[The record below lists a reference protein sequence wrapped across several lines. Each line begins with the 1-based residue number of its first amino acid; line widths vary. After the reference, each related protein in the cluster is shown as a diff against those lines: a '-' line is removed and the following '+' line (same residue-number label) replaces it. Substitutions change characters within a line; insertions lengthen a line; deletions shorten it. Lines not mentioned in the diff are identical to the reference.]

1 MDDRKKKIEE
11 INKIYQDMIS
21 SEEENQKLKFTELYK
36 SMHEPLSSVEKQK
49 QEQIELLKKSF
60 SSAKSSISDILSSEI
75 PNSNSYIDRYFDMAK
90 DIDDKN
96 LSHATKDLL
105 SFTENINK
113 DKFKYDMDQLNKIEP
128 IHEFKYQKL
137 QDFPDYGKM
146 ITDSLKNQR
155 DSLVLV
161 VNHLEEHNLLLKEQI
176 ENDNLA
182 SKNIIDEN
190 KKTANEQIKLLKEQI
205 DKSDASFAKQLK
217 DSRVSMRLTRISMRW
232 TICIAV
238 VSIAI
243 AIGSTIWSV
252 NKTEEIY
259 DKENNS
265 SDIQH
270 NEVKLILKENTNKTL
285 NLDIEQLKVLNQILE
300 SIKENKVIKDKNI
313 SK

>member
-1 MDDRKKKIEE
+1 MDEKKKKIEE
-11 INKIYQDMIS
+11 INKIYQNLIS
-21 SEEENQKLKFTELYK
+21 SEEENQKQKLTELYK
-36 SMHEPLSSVEKQK
+36 SIHEPLSSAEKQK

-60 SSAKSSISDILSSEI
+60 SGAKSSISDILVSEI
-75 PNSNSYIDRYFDMAK
+75 PNSNSYIKRYFDMAE
-90 DIDDKN
+90 DIDDKD
-96 LSHATKDLL
+96 LLHVTKDLL

-128 IHEFKYQKL
+128 IHEFKHQRLLDY
-137 QDFPDYGKM
+137 PNYGKI
-146 ITDSLKNQR
+146 IT

-161 VNHLEEHNLLLKEQI
+161 VNHLEDNNSLLKEQI
-176 ENDNLA
+176 ENNNLA

-190 KKTANEQIKLLKEQI
+190 KKTADEQIQLLKEQI
-205 DKSDASFAKQLK
+205 DKSDASFEKQLE
-217 DSRVSMRLTRISMRW
+217 DSRKSMTLTRKSMKW
-232 TICIAV
+232 TIGIAV

-270 NEVKLILKENTNKTL
+270 NELKEILENNSNK
-285 NLDIEQLKVLNQILE
+285 NLIFEDKQLKVLNQILE
-300 SIKENKVIKDKNI
+300 AIKENETIKDKKI
-313 SK
+313 VK